1 MENPYMYLLV
11 FKKPSKSQVEI
22 IRNTFSDFDWSQGFD
37 VEEIVANDIVN
48 NNLIIQFVSFKEFFQ
63 NNGNEITLYPETVDA
78 VLSGKGQFFGTL
90 FDSGGGVDGLD
101 TFFCYL
107 GEASETR
114 DIENELYFKVEFGR
128 YSSLNKVDTSLEQ
141 LMA

>member
-48 NNLIIQFVSFKEFFQ
+48 DNLIIQFVSFKEFFQ
-63 NNGNEITLYPETVDA
+63 NNGNEITLYPQTVEA

-90 FDSGGGVDGLD
+90 FDSGKGVEELD
-101 TFFCYL
+101 TYFCYL
-107 GEASETR
+107 GEASEIR
-114 DIENELYFKVEFGR
+114 DLEHELYFKVDFGR
-128 YSSLNKVDTSLEQ
+128 YSSLTKVDTSLEK

>member
-1 MENPYMYLLV
+1 MENPHMYLFI

-37 VEEIVANDIVN
+37 VDEIVANDIVN
-48 NNLIIQFVSFKEFFQ
+48 DNLIIQFVSFKEFFQ
-63 NNGNEITLYPETVDA
+63 KDGNEISLYPQTVEA

-90 FDSGGGVDGLD
+90 FDSGKGVEALD
-101 TFFCYL
+101 TYFCYL
-107 GEASETR
+107 GEASESR
-114 DIENELYFKVEFGR
+114 DIEQELYFKVDFGR